1 MGGSRQGAGA
11 CAPYVRPGKDGGARP
26 PARPA
31 GPMAMPVACM
41 VQQQR
46 QGVRNERGNQLPGRW
61 DEGQAMALFKKKI
74 LHV

>member
-1 MGGSRQGAGA
+1 MRAVRTARQG
-11 CAPYVRPGKDGGARP
+11 RRRP

-61 DEGQAMALFKKKI
+61 DEGQAMALFKKKSYMYDV
-74 LHV
+74 LNKVYL

>member
-1 MGGSRQGAGA
+1 MRAVRTARQG
-11 CAPYVRPGKDGGARP
+11 RRRP

-46 QGVRNERGNQLPGRW
+46 QGVRHERGNQLPGRW
-61 DEGQAMALFKKKI
+61 DEGQAMAFFEKKSYMYDV
-74 LHV
+74 LNEVYL